1 MCFTTEY
8 QHFLN
13 FSLMAV
19 STVYNKGA
27 SGESLQANEA
37 DNLLVEQAKGGDKK
51 AFEILVRRYQ
61 GKIASVISR
70 SVSDPDKVRDLTQ
83 ESLIKAYRALDS
95 FRGDSA
101 FYTWLYR
108 IAVNTAKNHLM
119 SAGRGININDME
131 LEEADRVAPQMR
143 DYNTPERQALSREM
157 LSNLDSAINT
167 LAPLMKKAIMMRDVD
182 GFSYEEIAQD
192 MDCPIGTV
200 RSRIFRGRQEIVDQM
215 QKYMDNTG

>member
-1 MCFTTEY
+1 MV
-8 QHFLN
+8 
-13 FSLMAV
+13 V
-19 STVYNKGA
+19 STVYNNRA
-27 SGESLQANEA
+27 DLELQQQNEG
-37 DNLLVEQAKGGDKK
+37 DQLLVKKAKAGDKK

-70 SVSDPDKVRDLTQ
+70 SVSDQDKVRDLTQ
-83 ESLIKAYRALDS
+83 ESLIKAYRALDN

-119 SAGRGININDME
+119 SSGRSVNLNDMD

-143 DYNTPERQALSREM
+143 DDETPERMALRQEM
-157 LSNLDSAINT
+157 LDNLERAINT
-167 LAPLMKKAIMMRDVD
+167 LAPLIKKAILLRDVD
-182 GFSYEEIAQD
+182 GFSYEEIASE
-192 MDCPIGTV
+192 MGCPIGTV

-215 QKYMDNTG
+215 HEYMDNAN

>member
-1 MCFTTEY
+1 
-8 QHFLN
+8 
-13 FSLMAV
+13 
-19 STVYNKGA
+19 VYNNRA
-27 SGESLQANEA
+27 DLELEQPNEG
-37 DNLLVEQAKGGDKK
+37 DQLLVKKAKGGDKK

-83 ESLIKAYRALDS
+83 ESLIKAYRALHN

-119 SAGRGININDME
+119 SSGRGINLNDMD

-143 DYNTPERQALSREM
+143 NNETPEWMALRQEM
-157 LSNLDSAINT
+157 LVNLDKAINT
-167 LAPLMKKAIMMRDVD
+167 LAPLMKKAILMRDVD
-182 GFSYEEIAQD
+182 GFSYEEIATE

-215 QKYMDNTG
+215 QEYMDNTN